1 MNQRRKDRLVEIT
14 RSLQDLRTGK
24 SLHFSF
30 ILNKNQ
36 LLVTAANSYNKM
48 HPYHI
53 FGRYLPTKE
62 NNGNYIAALHSET
75 NAIKEYINRFGTS
88 DFSGMTLFNVRLGKD
103 GFSMLAKPCENC
115 QRLLKSFN
123 FKEIDWTV

>member
-1 MNQRRKDRLVEIT
+1 MNQRRKDRLVEIA
-14 RSLQDLRTGK
+14 RSLQNLRTGK

-53 FGRYLPTKE
+53 FGKYLPTKD
-62 NNGNYIAALHSET
+62 NNANYIAALHSET

-103 GFSMLAKPCENC
+103 GHPMMAKPCDNC
-115 QRLLKSFN
+115 QRLVDSFN
-123 FKEIDWTV
+123 FKEIEWTI